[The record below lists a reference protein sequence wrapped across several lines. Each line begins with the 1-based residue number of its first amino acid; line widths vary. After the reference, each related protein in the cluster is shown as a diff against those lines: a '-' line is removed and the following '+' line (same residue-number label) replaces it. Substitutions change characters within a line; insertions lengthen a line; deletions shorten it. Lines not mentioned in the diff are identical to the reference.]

1 MIGFRLFRSQ
11 TPSLLLYAL
20 FPRVK
25 QKELTSFT
33 IGHHTFA
40 YVNGAYDNYDNIK
53 RLEGFRAGLD
63 RAGMLLPEDCIIN
76 GAFEKETAYRSMKQ
90 FIKQFAQL
98 KKELPEAVF
107 AANDLS
113 AIGAVEALMDSKI
126 RVPEQVSV
134 AGCDDIEIAR
144 LVRPSITTVRTS
156 FEKQG
161 MLAVKYLMG
170 MITGEKK
177 GCIDVLQGKI
187 IPRDSTCV
195 RRKPMAGGNLSETVQ
210 E

>member
-1 MIGFRLFRSQ
+1 
-11 TPSLLLYAL
+11 
-20 FPRVK
+20 
-25 QKELTSFT
+25 
-33 IGHHTFA
+33 
-40 YVNGAYDNYDNIK
+40 
-53 RLEGFRAGLD
+53 
-63 RAGMLLPEDCIIN
+63 
-76 GAFEKETAYRSMKQ
+76 MKQ

-156 FEKQG
+156 LK
-161 MLAVKYLMG
+161 
-170 MITGEKK
+170 TGDA
-177 GCIDVLQGKI
+177 GSKI
-187 IPRDSTCV
+187 PHGDDY
-195 RRKPMAGGNLSETVQ
+195 RRKERLY
-210 E
+210 